1 MAITPQEAMKKEL
14 AKVYNETVI
23 EHIFNPRNMG
33 EIEAADGF
41 GRITGPC
48 GDTMEIWVKVQ
59 GETIV
64 RAGFDTDGCG
74 ATVATGN
81 MICDMVTG
89 KTVSQA
95 MTISQSDVLNALNG
109 LPEENQHCALLASN
123 TLKEALRNYQSFK
136 KEPWKRAYNKH

>member
-48 GDTMEIWVKVQ
+48 GDTMEIWVKVH

-81 MICDMVTG
+81 MICDMATG
-89 KTVSQA
+89 KTISQA
-95 MTISQSDVLNALNG
+95 MTISLPDVLNALNG
-109 LPEENQHCALLASN
+109 LPEANQHCALLASN
-123 TLKEALRNYQSFK
+123 TLKEALRNYQGFK